1 MTVAA
6 NVTVEFLGI
15 VRHHAGCESA
25 EFQAETLEQL
35 WKSVETRFPSLEGV
49 CISEG
54 RLQPGYLASIGGLRF
69 TRSPTLPLSEGDRI
83 LLLSADAGG

>member
-1 MTVAA
+1 MTVPA

-15 VRHHAGCESA
+15 VRHRAGCDSA

-35 WKSVETRFPSLEGV
+35 WRGVGTRFPSLEGI
-49 CISEG
+49 CLSEG
-54 RLQPGYLASIGGLRF
+54 QLQPGYLASIGGLRF
-69 TRSPTLPLSEGDRI
+69 TRSPALALSEGDRI

>member
-1 MTVAA
+1 MTAA

-15 VRHHAGCESA
+15 VRHRAGCESA
-25 EFQAETLEQL
+25 EFQAETLQQL
-35 WKSVETRFPSLEGV
+35 WNAVERRFPCLEGV

-54 RLQPGYLASIGGLRF
+54 QLQPGYLASVGGLRF
-69 TRSPTLPLSEGDRI
+69 TRSPELILSEGDRI